1 MKKTV
6 ILSQKKEIFIRFQ
19 QYCNLTEYS
28 TDSLKEYPDIFEETE
43 FLDGL
48 EIVFHFCRKDIFNI
62 DFVSIFCFFEKGS
75 LILIFNARDRS
86 DPCRH
91 QQSSHHLIRI
101 SVDIFNDL
109 ARGVYS
115 ELPYRM
121 SRLRVGLYDLSL
133 EYEAFIAQ
141 QKKLKAE
148 REAAEA
154 AKVETAEPE
163 VDVAEEPV
171 DVATEEPV
179 DEVTEEPADEVVEEG
194 EVTAEST
201 EEVEPVQKKTS
212 RKKKADAE

>member
-1 MKKTV
+1 MRLLRRDKRYMKMIAGGMYRTVSPKTKLPVPDDQLKAGIKKTV
-6 ILSQKKEIFIRFQ
+6 TKL
-19 QYCNLTEYS
+19 
-28 TDSLKEYPDIFEETE
+28 PDPKPVTPKQRPNVGGGMSKAQE
-43 FLDGL
+43 DA
-48 EIVFHFCRKDIFNI
+48 
-62 DFVSIFCFFEKGS
+62 FEK
-75 LILIFNARDRS
+75 
-86 DPCRH
+86 
-91 QQSSHHLIRI
+91 
-101 SVDIFNDL
+101 
-109 ARGVYS
+109 
-115 ELPYRM
+115 
-121 SRLRVGLYDLSL
+121 

>member
-1 MKKTV
+1 MRMIAGGMYRTVSPKTKLPVPDDQLKAGIKKTV
-6 ILSQKKEIFIRFQ
+6 TKL
-19 QYCNLTEYS
+19 
-28 TDSLKEYPDIFEETE
+28 PDPKPVTPKQRPNVGGGMSKAQE
-43 FLDGL
+43 DA
-48 EIVFHFCRKDIFNI
+48 
-62 DFVSIFCFFEKGS
+62 FEK
-75 LILIFNARDRS
+75 
-86 DPCRH
+86 
-91 QQSSHHLIRI
+91 
-101 SVDIFNDL
+101 
-109 ARGVYS
+109 
-115 ELPYRM
+115 
-121 SRLRVGLYDLSL
+121 

-179 DEVTEEPADEVVEEG
+179 DEVTEEPLDEVVEEG

>member
-1 MKKTV
+1 MKMIAGGMYRTVSPKTKLPVPDDQLKAGIKKTV
-6 ILSQKKEIFIRFQ
+6 TKL
-19 QYCNLTEYS
+19 
-28 TDSLKEYPDIFEETE
+28 PDPKPVTPKQRPNVGGGMSKAQE
-43 FLDGL
+43 DA
-48 EIVFHFCRKDIFNI
+48 
-62 DFVSIFCFFEKGS
+62 FEK
-75 LILIFNARDRS
+75 
-86 DPCRH
+86 
-91 QQSSHHLIRI
+91 
-101 SVDIFNDL
+101 
-109 ARGVYS
+109 
-115 ELPYRM
+115 
-121 SRLRVGLYDLSL
+121 

-194 EVTAEST
+194 EVTAEGT